1 MNNLESTFFPVSLE
15 MVYHPGANDITGWE
29 DTKYR
34 YVMRNDTNEILS
46 IVTKDYQLVENE
58 KLVEAI
64 MPSIDSFGGKLIECK
79 LFGDGSRVQY
89 RFQFPDKKITILDQ
103 DDLIPEVVIKNSYDG
118 STAITVMAGAFRL
131 VCTNGM
137 VIGQIVDYFRN
148 RHLTDVDVSKLNDI
162 IQSTIEKT
170 ITYLNEKV
178 VKLAEIKP
186 VKEQHI
192 IDVIQLFP
200 ERMME
205 RAMEH
210 IIRNKPKNYWDL
222 LNITTNIATH
232 NMNREAESTHK
243 LEQKFLPAIMKMAK
257 LK

>member
-1 MNNLESTFFPVSLE
+1 MNLKSTFFPVTL
-15 MVYHPGANDITGWE
+15 VPVPHPYSEEYNE
-29 DTKYR
+29 QPDTKYR
-34 YVMRNDTNEILS
+34 YVMRNDNGEVLS

-58 KLVEAI
+58 KLIEAI
-64 MPSIDSFGGKLIECK
+64 MPSIDSFGGELLECK
-79 LFGDGSRVQY
+79 LFGDGARVQY
-89 RFQFPDKKITILDQ
+89 RFSFPNKKITIHEK

-137 VIGQIVDYFRN
+137 VIGEIVDYFKN

-162 IQSTIEKT
+162 IYSTIEKT
-170 ITYLNEKV
+170 VTYLSEKV
-178 VKLAEIKP
+178 VKLAEISP

-210 IIRNKPKNYWDL
+210 IIRNKPKDYWDL
-222 LNITTNIATH
+222 LNIATNIATH
-232 NMNREAESTHK
+232 HMNREAESTHN
-243 LEQKFLPAIMKMAK
+243 LEKKFLPTIMKMTK